1 MQSVIS
7 GVDLDK
13 VLAIVPQKINNIQQ
27 KNALLI
33 IDEVKIRPS
42 VSFSGGVMNGVA
54 KNDPDSRASSMLCV
68 MLKCLHGGP
77 SVMISITPVHKLTA
91 DYQFNV
97 VKDAAATVEKAGL
110 NVIGSITDN
119 HKVNQHYCKL
129 FSRISDFKAR
139 HPLDDTRMWYLLFD
153 PVHLLKC
160 IRNNWIAEITQK
172 ITLDKKSI
180 VSFSDI
186 TDLYLAEH
194 LCILNTT
201 PLTCGTHQNCS
212 CRM

>member
-1 MQSVIS
+1 MSNCVRYLFFQAN
-7 GVDLDK
+7 GRC
-13 VLAIVPQKINNIQQ
+13 IQLFQ
-27 KNALLI
+27 ELI
-33 IDEVKIRPS
+33 LIVKIRHS

-110 NVIGSITDN
+110 NVIG
-119 HKVNQHYCKL
+119 C
-129 FSRISDFKAR
+129 
-139 HPLDDTRMWYLLFD
+139 
-153 PVHLLKC
+153 C

-172 ITLDKKSI
+172 ITLDKNSI
-180 VSFSDI
+180 ASFSDI
-186 TDLYLAEH
+186 TDLYLAERNS
-194 LCILNTT
+194 ILKTT
-201 PLTCGTHQNCS
+201 PLTCSAVHPSKLQLQNVKLLLQIFNDKVVAALKLRGPS
-212 CRM
+212 PLEF